1 MKIHRYPVQLRGPS
15 RASSVARSRLGI
27 DWLNRIVAALSASQ
41 QQPDD
46 SDRDL
51 LTRARRHQQSRR
63 AARNPTTHLHGN

>member
-41 QQPDD
+41 QQPFHL
-46 SDRDL
+46 SL
-51 LTRARRHQQSRR
+51 GWTISGTCETLYPNYTRWVAR
-63 AARNPTTHLHGN
+63 